1 MFIVSLIEKY
11 WIWYFKMTVLFLRL
25 EFFESK
31 NNTFRTFSR
40 NLLFGSFWKKIFGF
54 SRWIFDSF
62 CWSLLPGGGACGLIA
77 LSLSARPLHFFFLSL
92 HLLSTPITYSKY
104 ENWIRD
110 TLYRDNIYEDF
121 VRSRDQKVKS
131 EEEKRSKWLTGTNGT
146 YDLNSHVPSSSP
158 FAKSNSKFWPI

>member
-1 MFIVSLIEKY
+1 MISL
-11 WIWYFKMTVLFLRL
+11 RHD
-25 EFFESK
+25 FFESK

-40 NLLFGSFWKKIFGF
+40 NLHFGSFWRNFFSDFRGGF
-54 SRWIFDSF
+54 WIF

-131 EEEKRSKWLTGTNGT
+131 EEEKRSKWVTGTDGLN
-146 YDLNSHVPSSSP
+146 DLNSHVPSISP

>member
-1 MFIVSLIEKY
+1 MTMVSLR
-11 WIWYFKMTVLFLRL
+11 FQ
-25 EFFESK
+25 FFGSK
-31 NNTFRTFSR
+31 NNTFRKFSR
-40 NLLFGSFWKKIFGF
+40 NLLFGSFWRNFIFGF
-54 SRWIFDSF
+54 SRWILNFLLEFVAWRGSMRVNRSLTQRAASSF
-62 CWSLLPGGGACGLIA
+62 L
-77 LSLSARPLHFFFLSL
+77 FLSL

-131 EEEKRSKWLTGTNGT
+131 EEEERSKWVTGTNGT
-146 YDLNSHVPSSSP
+146 NDLNSHVPSISP

>member
-1 MFIVSLIEKY
+1 MI
-11 WIWYFKMTVLFLRL
+11 
-25 EFFESK
+25 
-31 NNTFRTFSR
+31 FSSR
-40 NLLFGSFWKKIFGF
+40 KITLFGHFPETYISVVFEEIFCFGF
-54 SRWIFDSF
+54 SRWILNFLLEFVAWRGSMRVNRSLTQRAASSF
-62 CWSLLPGGGACGLIA
+62 L
-77 LSLSARPLHFFFLSL
+77 FLSL

-131 EEEKRSKWLTGTNGT
+131 EEEKRSKWVTGTDDLN
-146 YDLNSHVPSSSP
+146 DLNSHVPSSSP

>member
-1 MFIVSLIEKY
+1 MKQKITIFGHFPETYISVVFEEI
-11 WIWYFKMTVLFLRL
+11 
-25 EFFESK
+25 FF
-31 NNTFRTFSR
+31 
-40 NLLFGSFWKKIFGF
+40 FGF
-54 SRWIFDSF
+54 SRWILNFLLEFVAWRGSMRVNRSLTQRAASSF
-62 CWSLLPGGGACGLIA
+62 L
-77 LSLSARPLHFFFLSL
+77 FLSL

-158 FAKSNSKFWPI
+158 FAKSNSKFWSI